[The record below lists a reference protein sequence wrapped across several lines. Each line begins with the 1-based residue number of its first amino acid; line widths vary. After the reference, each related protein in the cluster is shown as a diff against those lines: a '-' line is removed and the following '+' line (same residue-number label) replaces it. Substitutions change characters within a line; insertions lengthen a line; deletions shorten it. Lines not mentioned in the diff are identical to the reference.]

1 MNDERAVWCSSLCQ
15 CEGFGGRYS
24 GPGRPVNFKHLNL
37 NTLKD
42 EKREGCCFVKK
53 GDIVHLIGMGVF
65 EMATTQML
73 MFDVMGS

>member
-1 MNDERAVWCSSLCQ
+1 M
-15 CEGFGGRYS
+15 
-24 GPGRPVNFKHLNL
+24 NL